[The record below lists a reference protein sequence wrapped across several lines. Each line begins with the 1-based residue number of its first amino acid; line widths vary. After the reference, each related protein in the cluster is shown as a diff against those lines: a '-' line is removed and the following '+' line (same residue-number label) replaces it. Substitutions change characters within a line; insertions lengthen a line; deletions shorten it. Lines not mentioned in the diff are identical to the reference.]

1 MVGLKATSSKTAY
14 ATCWVTQ
21 VCCNQRP
28 SPHGRLLLTRASPG
42 DTQTLKGRSSSVS
55 VGSLSLGAR
64 KVSFQPFKSLWQ
76 VWDLILNVIMPL
88 LSLLSCWGFSFALGC
103 GVCFFWWDP
112 TFSCWWWFSREL
124 QFCGSRRRLVHVQR
138 TMLCEH
144 KAEAGLLPPQSFHT
158 AILGLKR

>member
-42 DTQTLKGRSSSVS
+42 DTQTLKGRSGSVS
-55 VGSLSLGAR
+55 VGSLSLGAH

-76 VWDLILNVIMPL
+76 VWDLVLNVIMPL
-88 LSLLSCWGFSFALGC
+88 LSLY
-103 GVCFFWWDP
+103 
-112 TFSCWWWFSREL
+112 
-124 QFCGSRRRLVHVQR
+124 RL
-138 TMLCEH
+138 
-144 KAEAGLLPPQSFHT
+144 AGASLLPLDVGCVFFGGIQHSPVGGGSAGSCNFVVL
-158 AILGLKR
+158 AGD